1 MNPRPSR
8 SRGEELRSIDLNADL
23 ATSVNI
29 ACGFNAGDPE
39 TVATCLSVL
48 GVIVTRGYES
58 Q

>member
-1 MNPRPSR
+1 
-8 SRGEELRSIDLNADL
+8 LRSIDLNADL